1 MPVTS
6 VAAPGPRGSKRQ
18 VSRET
23 DGVLRKRV
31 QARGLCVPEGAPTV
45 NAERDPWFPSD
56 RFGAAAKAAARSA
69 CRGCPVQ
76 RECLEL
82 ALREERAVSN
92 VWGVRGGR
100 SVGERQQMV
109 ARRAARGGGVR

>member
-1 MPVTS
+1 MPITTVSAPLPEGTRPEI
-6 VAAPGPRGSKRQ
+6 AAELSA
-18 VSRET
+18 
-23 DGVLRKRV
+23 VLRKRV
-31 QARGLCVPEGAPTV
+31 QAKGLCVPKGAPTV
-45 NAERDPWFPSD
+45 NAEQDPWFPPD
-56 RFGAAAKAAARSA
+56 RFGAAAKAAARAA
-69 CRGCPVQ
+69 CKGCPVQ